1 MLTLALKV
9 FGLVTLALTAP
20 ISAIEARSRSHSS
33 EQFLDYKLIRVLDNL
48 LENNNFADFLSR
60 HPSVAER
67 LVLAGRAVLPE
78 ENVNQIEESASA
90 DSADNI
96 PACTPPPKKTSAQIR
111 DLAAKAQA
119 RYHSMLAGL
128 KAHFHH
134 TKPAAKPAA
143 EEADADSAD
152 NNVVQ
157 KAFNWHSANGPDD
170 GNTNMIDASTPTE
183 RFWAHVG
190 DAVGASRAERTGAAA
205 VVVDSLAIASLPLT
219 IPLGAVALVVLSVEC
234 ASGVTDCP

>member
-67 LVLAGRAVLPE
+67 LVSVGRSALPE
-78 ENVNQIEESASA
+78 ENILAVNQIEDANASA
-90 DSADNI
+90 DSADNT
-96 PACTPPPKKTSAQIR
+96 ACIPPKKSAVEIQKLAKSAQTH
-111 DLAAKAQA
+111 
-119 RYHSMLAGL
+119 YHSLLEKL
-128 KAHFHH
+128 KEHFHH
-134 TKPAAKPAA
+134 KPAT
-143 EEADADSAD
+143 EGADIDSAD
-152 NNVVQ
+152 NNVVE
-157 KAFNWHSANGPDD
+157 KALNWHSANGKDD
-170 GNTNMIDASTPTE
+170 GNTNMIDASTTTG

-190 DAVGASRAERTGAAA
+190 DAIGASRASRSGAAA
-205 VVVDSLAIASLPLT
+205 VAVDTAAIALLPLT
-219 IPLGAVALVVLSVEC
+219 IPVGAIALVVLSVEC